1 MGPSSYAFRG
11 ISDLLMSIDLY
22 EVRAKIS
29 AASLALVVAVA
40 ELRG

>member
-1 MGPSSYAFRG
+1 MFRF
-11 ISDLLMSIDLY
+11 DPNLPT
-22 EVRAKIS
+22 RAAKII